1 MAFHLARIDSAVH
14 SVDPAPALQAAL
26 KQYFGFEAFRPG
38 QQAII
43 ADAVSGRDVL
53 AIMPTGGGKSLCF
66 QLPALLRPGL
76 TLVISPLIALMQ
88 DQVRQLAANGIA
100 AGLLNSAQEAGEAA
114 GVLAEIDRGRLRLLY
129 VAPERLL
136 MEGFL
141 DRLTRRAPLSLL
153 VVDEAHCVSEW
164 GHDFRPEYGRLGALR
179 SLCPEVPVL
188 AFTATATARVQE
200 DIVRQL
206 GLRDPARHLASFNR
220 PNLFYA
226 VEPKTRDSYARL
238 LARAQRGGSGIVYCL
253 SRKRVEEIAERL
265 AADGIAALPY
275 HAGLASAVRHRNQDR
290 FIRDEVA
297 VMVATV
303 AFGMGINKPDVRW
316 VVHFDL
322 PKTLEAYYQESGR
335 AGRDGE
341 PADCLLYFGPGDLRT
356 AEQFIRQKLDPE
368 TGAPLE
374 DAQRIARQ
382 QLRDVAAYAEAT
394 VCRRW
399 VQLRYFGEDFRPPC
413 GACDNCLDP
422 KPQVDCTLEVR
433 QLLSAVA
440 RLAQRGQAYGGAY
453 LIDLLRGADNPR
465 LAAQG
470 HDQLS
475 VHGIGAG
482 HPTSYWRALVRA
494 VLHQGWLRESDDGY
508 GVLSLT
514 PEALP
519 VLKGEQPA
527 RLALSLARPAREATG
542 RRAARP
548 TLEGPEAAL
557 FSTLRAL
564 RLRLAREQDVPPYV
578 IFSDASLHVMAQQQP
593 CTLDDFARIPGVGAR
608 KLEAWGQLFTAAIR
622 EALVDA
628 DLHGT

>member
-1 MAFHLARIDSAVH
+1 VH
-14 SVDPAPALQAAL
+14 ASQPSPDLQAAL
-26 KQYFGFEAFRPG
+26 KQYFGFTAFRPG

-43 ADAVSGRDVL
+43 ADAVGGRDVL

-76 TLVISPLIALMQ
+76 TLVVSPLIALMQ

-100 AGLLNSAQEAGEAA
+100 AGLLNSAQDAA
-114 GVLAEIDRGRLRLLY
+114 AAAEVFAEIDRGALKLLY

-141 DRLTRRAPLSLL
+141 ERLTRRAPLSLL
-153 VVDEAHCVSEW
+153 VIDEAHCVSEW
-164 GHDFRPEYGRLGALR
+164 GHDFRPEYGRLGQLR
-179 SLCPEVPVL
+179 QRCPEVPML
-188 AFTATATARVQE
+188 AFTATATARVQD
-200 DIVRQL
+200 DIIRQL
-206 GLRDPARHLASFNR
+206 DLRQPARHLASFNR
-220 PNLFYA
+220 PNLYYA

-238 LARAQRGGSGIVYCL
+238 LVRTQRGGSGIVYCL

-265 AADGIAALPY
+265 AADGVAALPY
-275 HAGLASAVRHRNQDR
+275 HAGLPAAVRHRNQDR
-290 FIRDEVA
+290 FIRDDVT

-341 PADCLLYFGPGDLRT
+341 PSDCLLYFGPGDLRT
-356 AEQFIRQKLDPE
+356 SEQFIRQKVDPD

-374 DAQRIARQ
+374 EAQRIARQ
-382 QLRDVAAYAEAT
+382 QLREVAAYAEAT

-399 VQLRYFGEDFRPPC
+399 VQLRYFGEDFSPPC

-440 RLAQRGQAYGGAY
+440 RLAQRGQAYGAGY
-453 LIDLLRGADNPR
+453 LVDLLRGADNPR
-465 LAAQG
+465 IAAQG
-470 HDQLS
+470 HEQLS
-475 VHGIGAG
+475 VHGIGAA
-482 HPTSYWRALVRA
+482 HAAAYWRQLLRA
-494 VLHQGWLRESDDGY
+494 VLHQGWLRESDDGF

-514 PEALP
+514 PQAVP
-519 VLKGEQPA
+519 VLRGEQPA
-527 RLALSLARPAREATG
+527 RLALPPLRPPKAAGSG
-542 RRAARP
+542 RRAARG
-548 TLEGPEAAL
+548 TLDGPQARL
-557 FSTLRAL
+557 FAVLRAL

-578 IFSDASLHVMAQQQP
+578 IFSDASLHAMAEQQP
-593 CTLDDFARIPGVGAR
+593 CTLDEFACIPGVGAR
-608 KLEAWGQLFTAAIR
+608 KLESWGAVFTAAIR

-628 DLHGT
+628 DLDGT